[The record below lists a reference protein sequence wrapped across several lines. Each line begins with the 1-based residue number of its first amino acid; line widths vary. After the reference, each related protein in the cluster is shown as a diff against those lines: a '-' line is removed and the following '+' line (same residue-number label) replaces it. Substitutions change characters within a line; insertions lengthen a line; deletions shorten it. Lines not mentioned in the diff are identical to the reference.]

1 MKKVVWLL
9 SWLSFWIVSP
19 QTVRASHIA
28 GGNIELVAT
37 DKSGQFQL
45 SLNLYIDD
53 ASKSPDAIIEPSI
66 ILSVFRNRDDQLMG
80 DYTLKL
86 IRKLLLVYANP
97 ACARTRGLQT
107 SEVRYTALVQLD
119 PNRFNDPAGYYVVWE
134 KCCRNSNVVNIRNP
148 ESSGMIYY
156 LSFPPLIKNG
166 APFRN
171 SSPVFLTPNA
181 EYICVNKPFSL
192 AFRATDADGDELRY
206 SLTTPYNDNI
216 YKPAGFNNSPNS
228 PPYRLLVWTPGFTA
242 QQAITGDPP
251 LGIDRSSGV
260 LTVKPNRL
268 GLFVFT
274 VLCEEYRQ
282 GIKIGEVRRDH
293 QILVVDCAPKV
304 PPKPSLVAID
314 PAGHSPLEFCK
325 GSAVVLQTDT
335 DTTYNYQWQRDGY
348 NLPGENKPELRTP
361 EPGTYTVIKSF
372 AIICTRDS
380 ISDTFKLILK
390 PSPPAKIT
398 SPDTL
403 FCPSRPIVLTANQ
416 QADFQYQW
424 DKESTKIS
432 EATGPAYTVTEPG
445 LYRLK
450 IYNTTTECTSL
461 DSVMV
466 RKGQLQQATL
476 TASGSQSLCE
486 GNTLV
491 LTTGSDTTRLTYAW
505 TRNGTAIENTTRFL
519 AKATVGDYAVTVT
532 DTTQCTLTSATVPVN
547 PRPKPVLDSLPPLCG
562 PTALSLPL
570 VASPPGGVFRGDGV
584 TNNRFDPAVAGVG
597 KHLIQYS
604 LTNSFGCT
612 GDTSRY
618 VTVLNIPI
626 VDLGLDRRINAG
638 STLKLDGPVGPDFTY
653 QWEPNAG
660 PTPQS
665 DASSLTVH
673 PGQTTTYRLTVLTD
687 GICPVS
693 DEVLIDVVPGLF
705 IPTAFSPNDDGVNDT
720 WMFTGIDAFPQCSV
734 RIYDRWGELI
744 FHELPYKKPWDGS
757 YGGKRV
763 NPGVYHFII
772 RPTPDQPEKEG
783 TLMVL

>member
-9 SWLSFWIVSP
+9 SWLSFWLLSY

-28 GGNIELVAT
+28 GGNIEFVAT
-37 DKSGQFQL
+37 DKPGQFQL

-66 ILSVFRNRDDQLMG
+66 VLSVFRTGDNQLMG

-86 IRKLLLVYANP
+86 VRKLVLVYANP

-107 SEVRYTALVQLD
+107 SEVRYTTLVQLD

-156 LSFPPLIKNG
+156 LSFPPLIRNG
-166 APFRN
+166 VSFRN

-206 SLTTPYNDNI
+206 SLTTPYNDNV
-216 YKPAGFNNSPNS
+216 YKPYGFNNSPNS
-228 PPYRLLVWTPGFTA
+228 PPYRLLAWTPGFNA
-242 QQAITGDPP
+242 QQAITGNPP

-260 LTVKPNRL
+260 LTVKPDRL

-282 GIKIGEVRRDH
+282 GVKIGEVRRDH

-314 PAGHSPLEFCK
+314 PAGHSPLEFCQ
-325 GSAVVLQTDT
+325 GSAVLLQTDT
-335 DTTYNYQWQRDGY
+335 DTTYNYQWQHDGY
-348 NLPGENKPELRTP
+348 NLPGENKPVLRAL

-380 ISDTFKLILK
+380 ISDPFKLILK
-390 PSPPAKIT
+390 PTPPAVIT

-403 FCPSRPIVLTANQ
+403 FCPSRPIVLAANQ
-416 QADFQYQW
+416 QPDFRYQW
-424 DKESTKIS
+424 DKGNTDIPG
-432 EATGPAYTVTEPG
+432 ATNPTYTVPEPG

-450 IYNTTTECTSL
+450 IYNITTDCTSL
-461 DSVMV
+461 DSIIVQ
-466 RKGQLQQATL
+466 KGQLQQATL
-476 TASGSQSLCE
+476 TASGSQTLCE
-486 GNTLV
+486 GSALV
-491 LTTGSDTTRLTYAW
+491 VTTGSDTTRLKYDW
-505 TRNGTAIENTTRFL
+505 TRNGTLFTNTNRFL
-519 AKATVGDYAVTVT
+519 PKATVADYAVTVT
-532 DTTQCTLTSATVPVN
+532 DTTHCTLTSATVHVN
-547 PRPKPVLDSLPPLCG
+547 PRPKPVLDSLPPFCG
-562 PTALSLPL
+562 PAAPSLPL
-570 VASPPGGVFRGDGV
+570 SASPPGGVFRGDGV
-584 TNNRFDPAVAGVG
+584 ANNRFDPAAAGVG

-604 LTNSFGCT
+604 LTNSFGCM

-618 VTVLNIPI
+618 VTVLSLPTVN
-626 VDLGLDRRINAG
+626 LGPDQRIHAG
-638 STLKLDGPVGPDFTY
+638 STVKLDGPVGPDFSY
-653 QWEPNAG
+653 QWEPNNG
-660 PTPQS
+660 TTKQS
-665 DASSLTVH
+665 DASLTVR

-693 DEVLIDVVPGLF
+693 DEVLIDVLPGLF
-705 IPTAFSPNDDGVNDT
+705 VPTAFSPNGDGMNDT
-720 WMFTGIDAFPQCSV
+720 WEFTGIDAFPECSV

-744 FHELPYKKPWDGS
+744 FQGSPYKKPWDGS
-757 YGGKRV
+757 YHGKRV
-763 NPGVYHFII
+763 GPGVYHFVI
-772 RPTPDQPEKEG
+772 RPTPDQPEQEG